1 MATLAEVEVAIKAN
15 LKPLETSSRSAER
28 RIGELERKLTQ
39 AGRKAAP
46 AFRAVT
52 GEIDRL
58 RASVS
63 RLAVGVGAALS
74 VREIAQ
80 YADAWTEAGN
90 KIRASAQSAGVQT
103 RSLEELN
110 RSAIEARTSFSEFS
124 DLYARL
130 IRSASGVA
138 KSESEVAM
146 ATEVVAKAFKAGG
159 ASAQEAAAG
168 IMQLG
173 QALGSGV
180 LQGDELRSI
189 RENAPILA
197 QAIAD
202 EFKTTIAG
210 LKQLGADGKLTSDK
224 LFRAIINAQSKVQAQ
239 FAQTNATIAD
249 SFSILKNR
257 LTEYI
262 GQMNEAYGITE
273 TVGRIL
279 QGLAANITNVAN
291 AAAAAG
297 VVLLAVFGRG
307 SAIATIGALANPWI
321 ALAAAIGAA
330 AYAISDLWNK
340 VVPLNGSFAELQDYA
355 GAAFDVLTE
364 GAAEIV
370 SVFSG
375 FASMVSNALGGAEI
389 SLAQLGQFAK
399 DTANALIGSFV
410 AAYKV
415 LVTTFTKLPQAI
427 AESVINAVNSM
438 IQIVSNGIQKIVD
451 GVNTVIDALNII
463 SKGLGGGD
471 LVSNISFSGLSGIE
485 NKFAGAGAAAG
496 EAYRDAFDAATGD
509 YIGDAANALTERAN
523 ANAADRLEKERL
535 DRELKLLQADAA
547 KAQGG
552 GFGTGGGAAGV
563 TDGSGKGKKGS
574 RQNPFER
581 EIEDIKARTAAI
593 QAETEAQSKLNP
605 LINDYG
611 YAVEKAK
618 AVQELLN
625 AAQKA
630 GIKITPELRSKIDEL
645 AEAYAQAT
653 VEAEKLAESQEKI
666 KERAEEAKQLGKD
679 VLGGFISDLKAG
691 KSAAE
696 ALANALN
703 KVADKLLDMALNN
716 LFNIGKPGFG
726 NGLGSIFGGLV
737 KILGFAEGGRPPPN
751 RPSIVGERGPEL
763 FVPDRA
769 GVIVPNHMLNPA
781 MGQGLQRIKVEID
794 LASDDSAIAGI
805 ADSRIKS
812 AAPGIVSVSIREGQ
826 RQTKQ
831 NMPGY
836 LSNAQARSL

>member
-80 YADAWTEAGN
+80 YADAWTTAGN
-90 KIRASAQSAGVQT
+90 KIRAAAEIAGVQT

-110 RSAIEARTSFSEFS
+110 RMAIENRSSFEGTV
-124 DLYARL
+124 DLYSKL
-130 IRSASGVA
+130 IRTASNVA
-138 KSESEVAM
+138 KSEYEIAE
-146 ATEVVAKAFKAGG
+146 ATNIVTKAFKAGG
-159 ASAQEAAAG
+159 ATTQEQIAG
-168 IMQLG
+168 ITQLG
-173 QALGSGV
+173 QALGSGF

-189 RENAPILA
+189 RENAPIIA

-210 LKQLGADGKLTSDK
+210 IKQLGADGKLTSDR
-224 LFRAIINAQSKVQAQ
+224 LFKAILNAQAKVESAFQK
-239 FAQTNATIAD
+239 TNATIGD
-249 SFSILKNR
+249 SFGILKNK

-297 VVLLAVFGRG
+297 VVLLAAFGRG
-307 SAIATIGALANPWI
+307 SAIATVGVLANPWI

-340 VVPLNGSFAELQDYA
+340 VVPLSGSFAELQDYA
-355 GAAFDVLTE
+355 GAAFDILSE

-375 FASMVSNALGGAEI
+375 FASMISNALGGAET

-410 AAYKV
+410 AVYKT
-415 LVTTFTKLPQAI
+415 LVVTFSKLPEAV
-427 AESVINAVNSM
+427 ASATINAINKMIDIVNKG
-438 IQIVSNGIQKIVD
+438 IQQIVSGINYVVD
-451 GVNTVIDALNII
+451 AVNII
-463 SKGLGGGD
+463 SKGLGGEN
-471 LVSNISFSGLSGIE
+471 LVGRVEFAGLLQLKNSY
-485 NKFAGAGAAAG
+485 AGAGKELG
-496 EAYRDAFDAATGD
+496 ESYRDAFDAATGD

-552 GFGTGGGAAGV
+552 GFGTGGGTVGAA
-563 TDGSGKGKKGS
+563 DGSGKGKKSG

-630 GIKITPELRSKIDEL
+630 GIKITPELRSKIDQL

-726 NGLGSIFGGLV
+726 NGLGSIFGGLF

-781 MGQGLQRIKVEID
+781 MGQGVQRVKVEID